1 MNKQRTNHLAI
12 FKNATACGIS
22 LGFSLLLFSFFE
34 SDFNHGFILSFLG
47 IGIIIASMT
56 TFGFGMC
63 LYLMDEITANSRGK
77 NDPPV
82 KDHFYI
88 LLKK

>member
-1 MNKQRTNHLAI
+1 MNNQRTKSLAI
-12 FKNATACGIS
+12 FKNATACGITF
-22 LGFSLLLFSFFE
+22 GFSLLLFSFIE
-34 SDFNHGFILSFLG
+34 SDFNYGFILSFLG
-47 IGIIIASMT
+47 IGIMIASMT

-63 LYLMDEITANSRGK
+63 LYLMDEMAENSRGK
-77 NDPPV
+77 NYNPV